1 MPVVRVTVRTIQ
13 LICIYGYSM
22 TAFLP
27 STCVCFIK
35 SVLLQMIVL
44 GVSFVIS
51 LLFLI
56 RNIMSI
62 EHQLQERQRYVITSI
77 LVGVQLV
84 LVLTYK
90 FYFFNFD

>member
-1 MPVVRVTVRTIQ
+1 
-13 LICIYGYSM
+13 
-22 TAFLP
+22 
-27 STCVCFIK
+27 
-35 SVLLQMIVL
+35 MIVL